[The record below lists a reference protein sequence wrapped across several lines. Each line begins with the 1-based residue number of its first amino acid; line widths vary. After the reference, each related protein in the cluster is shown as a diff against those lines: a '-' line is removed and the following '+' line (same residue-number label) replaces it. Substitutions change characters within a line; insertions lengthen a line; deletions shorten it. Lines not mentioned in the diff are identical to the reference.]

1 MIFPELSA
9 FLVISTLVVLL
20 VFYGLSQR
28 HNRAVHVPVMMTAFV
43 ADVLLV
49 LWIEL
54 ERHAVEKA
62 ASSIDNGLLMFH
74 VAVSLLTLVGYVILA
89 VTGKKMMN
97 GDAAVR
103 QLHQKAFLLFIVC
116 RLSNYVTSFWVV

>member
-1 MIFPELSA
+1 
-9 FLVISTLVVLL
+9 
-20 VFYGLSQR
+20 
-28 HNRAVHVPVMMTAFV
+28 
-43 ADVLLV
+43 LLV